1 MCRFYYIVL
10 LFSLLW
16 PSQPKAQAGDSAL
29 VHALLLQLDSMQFK
43 QDTGEFYKG
52 MFKGYRQ
59 CGGSPHNYQPDNN
72 VFFTAIAAFGLK
84 NMLPS
89 LTSADRQIAETII
102 SRATTCFP
110 YFKNR
115 YGYPYYGFW
124 PTNAIIMPHTLIFKY
139 LKQVFGQGEDAD
151 DTVMILMANDTDDST
166 ANVLKKRLV
175 SLSNIT
181 KGKKII
187 STYKKYRSL
196 PAYSTWLGERM
207 APDFD
212 FAVHCNILYFVLSK
226 KLPLAREDSAT
237 IQLLAEMVKNRDY
250 MKNPVF
256 LSPYYVKSPILL
268 YHITRLMHAFNI
280 PALEPYRGQL
290 AEDVRSLIP
299 TSYNTMDQIILRTA
313 LLRLGETAPELD
325 VNSIADFNESNQKS
339 FVFFQARA
347 AFPYPTPLKKI
358 FLHWSYIYY
367 YFYCP
372 AYNKM
377 LWLEYLVEKQHASIQ
392 NKTPE
397 AIQQFPQGF

>member
-1 MCRFYYIVL
+1 MR
-10 LFSLLW
+10 
-16 PSQPKAQAGDSAL
+16 PKAQSGDSAL
-29 VHALLLQLDSMQFK
+29 IHSLLLQLDSMQFK

-59 CGGSPHNYQPDNN
+59 CGGRPHNYQPDNN

-89 LTSADRQIAETII
+89 LTGADRQIAENIV
-102 SRATTCFP
+102 SRATTSFP

-187 STYKKYRSL
+187 STYKKYSTL
-196 PAYSTWLGERM
+196 PAYSTWLGDRM

-226 KLPLAREDSAT
+226 KLPLVREDSAT
-237 IQLLAEMVKNRDY
+237 INLLAEMVKNRDY
-250 MKNPVF
+250 MKSPVF
-256 LSPYYVKSPILL
+256 LSPYYVKSSILL

-280 PALEPYRGQL
+280 PALEPYRKQL
-290 AEDVRSLIP
+290 AEDVRSLLP
-299 TSYNTMDQIILRTA
+299 GSYNTMDQIILRTA
-313 LLRLGETAPELD
+313 LLRLGAPAPKLD
-325 VNSIADFNESNQKS
+325 VNNIADFNESNQKS

-377 LWLEYLVEKQHASIQ
+377 LWLEYLVEKEKIDVVKASSEQKNRISTY
-392 NKTPE
+392 K
-397 AIQQFPQGF
+397 